1 MGAKKEEGP
10 LSLASLCRL
19 VSSAPYTYHLS
30 KPYCLHFIDWPRIS
44 EEEEKEKKSIILG
57 TKEIETV

>member
-10 LSLASLCRL
+10 LSLASLRRL
-19 VSSAPYTYHLS
+19 VSPAPYTYHLS

-44 EEEEKEKKSIILG
+44 EEEKEKKTTILG